1 MRLKTWLVA
10 ALGLGSLIVLLVFS
24 MVASSRKAQE
34 IYAQLDQ
41 LNEHYRQ
48 VDVSLRRL
56 RSDVNL
62 SGIFVRDYLLDV
74 AREHAPEYR
83 EQIATFRRA
92 NMATLA
98 ELKTLIDRDDQ
109 IQSLQSK
116 LDDYWETFDPLFDWT
131 TAEKIARS
139 ATFLRREVVP
149 RREAAL
155 AIAQDIEE
163 LNNTNLATQ
172 RAKVAERYAALRG
185 DLQWLLW
192 QTVLL
197 GIGVAIIVVLRLRV
211 LESRS
216 EQAEHQMRELSQRL
230 VSTQEEERRNLS
242 RELHDHVAQVLTGLR
257 MELGRVER
265 ISAVVSPAIVE
276 CKKLVDDMFRTVRD
290 LSLGLRP
297 SMLDDFGL
305 EAALEWHVRDFMRR
319 YAIDVDL
326 KMDGDLDTLPDKHR
340 TCVYRVIQEAMTNCV
355 RHAGAAHIRI
365 TVAADKGQLR
375 VSVSDDG
382 VGFNPADRHRGLG
395 LRGIDERVRELDGTL
410 TISRNTR
417 GGTMLFVRLP
427 LPVSMMAAPFARVAG

>member
-10 ALGLGSLIVLLVFS
+10 ALGLGSLVVLLAFS
-24 MVASSRKAQE
+24 MLASSRKAQE

-41 LNEHYRQ
+41 LNEHYRE

-62 SGIFVRDYLLDV
+62 SGIFVRDYLLDIT
-74 AREHAPEYR
+74 REHGPEYR

-98 ELKTLIDRDDQ
+98 ELKTLIDRDEQ
-109 IQSLQSK
+109 IQSLQAK

-139 ATFLRREVVP
+139 AAFLRREVVP

-155 AIAQDIEE
+155 ALAQDIEE

-172 RAKVAERYAALRG
+172 RAKVAERYAALRS

-197 GIGVAIIVVLRLRV
+197 GLGVAITVVLRLRV
-211 LESRS
+211 LERRS

-230 VSTQEEERRNLS
+230 VSAQEEERRNLS

-265 ISAVVSPAIVE
+265 MSAAVSPAIME

-319 YAIDVDL
+319 YAIGVEL
-326 KMDGDLDTLPDKHR
+326 KMDGDFDTLPDKHR
-340 TCVYRVIQEAMTNCV
+340 TCAYRVIQEAMTNCV
-355 RHAGAAHIRI
+355 RHAGATHIGI
-365 TVAADKGQLR
+365 AVAAEKGQLR

-382 VGFNPADRHRGLG
+382 VGFDPADRHRGLG

-410 TISRNTR
+410 TISRNAR
-417 GGTMLFVRLP
+417 GGTMLLVRLP
-427 LPVSMMAAPFARVAG
+427 LPAAMMEAPLARVAG

>member
-10 ALGLGSLIVLLVFS
+10 ALGLGTLVVLLAFS

-83 EQIATFRRA
+83 EQIATFHQA

-109 IQSLQSK
+109 IQSLQAK
-116 LDDYWETFDPLFDWT
+116 LDDYWQTFDPLFDWT

-172 RAKVAERYAALRG
+172 RAKVAERSAALRA

-192 QTVLL
+192 QTLLFGL
-197 GIGVAIIVVLRLRV
+197 GIAIIVVLRLRV

-265 ISAVVSPAIVE
+265 ISAAVSPAIVE

-319 YAIDVDL
+319 YAIDVEL
-326 KMDGDLDTLPDKHR
+326 KMDGDFDTLPDKHR
-340 TCVYRVIQEAMTNCV
+340 TCAYRVIQEAMTNCV
-355 RHAGAAHIRI
+355 RHANAAHIRI
-365 TVAADKGQLR
+365 VVAADKGHLR

-382 VGFNPADRHRGLG
+382 IGFNPADRHRGLG

-410 TISRNTR
+410 TISRNGR

-427 LPVSMMAAPFARVAG
+427 LPASMMETPFARVAG